1 MLSIFG
7 KIWNSVST
15 VVTSVLTPVLE
26 YIGVTDSVLE
36 KAGLK
41 EPFDVKDYIL
51 FTDRDPH
58 SWKFYKRQEA
68 SDWSAEEFEAKFVKD
83 AQEYKDSPPNI
94 QRLLD
99 RIITFF
105 LFGDGLIA
113 EEITTQ
119 IEKAIRTKNWPL
131 FFWLCMKL
139 KIENTHAE
147 TYSLAGFTIIPN
159 EKHEQLF
166 NDAQNLEC
174 MKAKSK
180 WMRDAVQYEGS
191 EGLQNVI
198 DAASEGIFFVSQFA
212 IIFYLRKMG
221 KFSNFIESNE
231 QISKDETTHR
241 DKAAEDAEKTLV
253 REDDEIPTYLSW
265 IPQPFQDQVTKSLGY
280 RKNEIPQVV
289 EILKKAV
296 QIEKNFVD
304 YLLQEPV
311 LGEQSDRD
319 AGLTI
324 KNMHLYIE
332 QLADEICMIL
342 EIEPIYNNETTL
354 GGLKWMEDI
363 NMSQKSNF
371 YEREVI
377 GSYRK
382 FNKDGG
388 EMVYDRP
395 QDVKF

>member
-1 MLSIFG
+1 MFEFINKF
-7 KIWNSVST
+7 WNIIST
-15 VVTSVLTPVLE
+15 VTTSILVAVLE
-26 YIGVTDSVLE
+26 SIGVSDSVLE

-41 EPFDVKDYIL
+41 EPFDIKDYIL
-51 FTDRDPH
+51 FTERDPH
-58 SWKFYKRQEA
+58 AWKYYKRQEA
-68 SDWSAEEFEAKFVKD
+68 SDWSAEEFKAKFVKD
-83 AQEYKDSPPNI
+83 AQEYRDAPSNI
-94 QRLLD
+94 QQLLD

-119 IEKAIRTKNWPL
+119 ISKAIRAKNWPL

-139 KIENTHAE
+139 KVENTHAE
-147 TYSLAGFTIIPN
+147 TYSLAGFTIIPK

-174 MKAKSK
+174 MQAKSR

-212 IIFYLRKMG
+212 IIFYLRKLG

-241 DKAAEDAEKTLV
+241 DKAAEDAQKTLI
-253 REDDEIPTYLSW
+253 REDDEIPDYLSW
-265 IPQPFQDQVTKSLGY
+265 IPQPVQDQVTSRLGY
-280 RKNEIPQVV
+280 RKNEIPQAI

-304 YLLQEPV
+304 YLLQEPI

-324 KNMHLYIE
+324 ENIYLYIE

-342 EIEPIYNNETTL
+342 EIEPIYDKDGTSMK
-354 GGLKWMEDI
+354 LKWMEDI

-371 YEREVI
+371 YEREII

-382 FNKDGG
+382 FNEDEG
-388 EMVYDRP
+388 EMVFDRP
-395 QDVKF
+395 QDVQF

>member
-1 MLSIFG
+1 MFSI
-7 KIWNSVST
+7 
-15 VVTSVLTPVLE
+15 
-26 YIGVTDSVLE
+26 IGVITKIYDKVIDSITNILETIGVSDSTLE
-36 KAGLK
+36 KYNLK
-41 EPFDVKDYIL
+41 QPFDVKDYIL

-58 SWKFYKRQEA
+58 AWDYYKRQEA
-68 SDWSAEEFEAKFVKD
+68 SDWSAEEFKDKFVKD
-83 AQEYKDSPPNI
+83 GQEYNDSPSNI

-119 IEKAIRTKNWPL
+119 ISKAIKNKNWPR

-147 TYSLAGFTIIPN
+147 TYSLAAFTIIPK
-159 EKHEQLF
+159 EKHEHLF
-166 NDAQNLEC
+166 NDAQNLDC
-174 MKAKSK
+174 MKAKSR
-180 WMRDAVQYEGS
+180 WMRDAVKYDGS

-212 IIFYLRKMG
+212 IIFYLRKLG
-221 KFSNFIESNE
+221 KFANFIESNE

-241 DKAAEDAEKTLV
+241 DKAAEDAGKTLI
-253 REDDEIPTYLSW
+253 REDDEIPWYLLR
-265 IPQPFQDQVTKSLGY
+265 IPQPFQDRITSLIGY
-280 RKNEIPQVV
+280 RKNEIPKVI
-289 EILKKAV
+289 EILKEAV
-296 QIEKNFVD
+296 RIEKNFID
-304 YLLQEPV
+304 YLLQEPI
-311 LGEQSDRD
+311 LGKQSDLD

-324 KNMHLYIE
+324 ENMYIYIE

-342 EIEPIYNNETTL
+342 DIEPIYNNEQSS
-354 GGLKWMEDI
+354 GLKWMEDI

-388 EMVYDRP
+388 EMVFDRP

>member
-1 MLSIFG
+1 MFPIAG
-7 KIWNSVST
+7 KIWNVVST
-15 VVTSVLTPVLE
+15 VATSVLET
-26 YIGVTDSVLE
+26 IGVPDSTLE

-41 EPFDVKDYIL
+41 QPFDVKDYIL

-58 SWKFYKRQEA
+58 AWEFYKRQEA

-119 IEKAIRTKNWPL
+119 ITKAIRTKNWP
-131 FFWLCMKL
+131 FFYWLCMKL

-147 TYSLAGFTIIPN
+147 TYSLAGFTIIPK

-166 NDAQNLEC
+166 NDAQNLDC

-180 WMRDAVQYEGS
+180 WMKDAVNYQGS

-212 IIFYLRKMG
+212 IIFYLRKLG
-221 KFSNFIESNE
+221 KFANFIESNE

-253 REDDEIPTYLSW
+253 RQDDEIPGYLSW
-265 IPQPFQDQVTKSLGY
+265 IPQPFQDSITSSLGF
-280 RKNEIPQVV
+280 RKNEIPQAV

-324 KNMHLYIE
+324 ENMHLYIE

-342 EIEPIYNNETTL
+342 EIEPIYNNETIN
-354 GGLKWMEDI
+354 LKWMEDI

>member
-1 MLSIFG
+1 M
-7 KIWNSVST
+7 
-15 VVTSVLTPVLE
+15 
-26 YIGVTDSVLE
+26 
-36 KAGLK
+36 GLRK
-41 EPFDVKDYIL
+41 PLNIKDYIL
-51 FTDRDPH
+51 FTERDPH
-58 SWKFYKRQEA
+58 AWEFYKRQEA
-68 SDWSAEEFEAKFVKD
+68 SDWSAQEFKAKFVKD
-83 AQEYKDSPPNI
+83 AQEYKDSPSNI

-113 EEITTQ
+113 EEITT
-119 IEKAIRTKNWPL
+119 EVDDAIKTKNWPL

-147 TYSLAGFTIIPN
+147 TYSLAAFTIIPK

-166 NDAQNLEC
+166 DDAQNLPC

-180 WMRDAVQYEGS
+180 FMKDAVKYEGS
-191 EGLQNVI
+191 KGLQHINN
-198 DAASEGIFFVSQFA
+198 AASEGIFFVSQFS

-221 KFSNFIESNE
+221 KFDNFIESNE

-241 DKAAEDAEKTLV
+241 DKEAEDAKKTLI
-253 REDDEIPTYLSW
+253 REDDEIPWYLSLV
-265 IPQPFQDQVTKSLGY
+265 PQNITQRLGY
-280 RKNEIPQVV
+280 RKNEIPEAI
-289 EILKKAV
+289 EILKNAV

-304 YLLQEPV
+304 YLLQEPI

-324 KNMHLYIE
+324 ENIHFYIE
-332 QLADEICMIL
+332 NLADEICMISD
-342 EIEPIYNNETTL
+342 IEPIYKNSEGL
-354 GGLKWMEDI
+354 GALKWMEDI

-382 FNKDGG
+382 FNEEGG

-395 QDVKF
+395 QDVNF